1 MVNLLPDMGLPIV
14 LSYQHAQNPRV
25 SLYSLNS
32 KIQRNKYLS
41 ISLNIV
47 FATYRGNFYYQT

>member
-25 SLYSLNS
+25 FLYSLNS

-41 ISLNIV
+41 LSLNIV
-47 FATYRGNFYYQT
+47 FATYKGNFYY